1 MDAQSIDEVERA
13 AVGHLLEEGEHPD
26 PAPAASPPE
35 INFAC
40 EPVEARARCA
50 ACSRATNGSTLGCG
64 RAKYSLFGSFQISHA
79 WICGYR
85 SSAAEKNRSKAVMSV
100 G

>member
-1 MDAQSIDEVERA
+1 MPSPSMRSSAPLSAICSKKVNI
-13 AVGHLLEEGEHPD
+13 PIS
-26 PAPAASPPE
+26 PPAASPPE

-40 EPVEARARCA
+40 EPVEARALCA
-50 ACSRATNGSTLGCG
+50 ARSSSTNGSTLGSG

-79 WICGYR
+79 RICGYR
-85 SSAAEKNRSKAVMSV
+85 RSAAAKNRSKAVMSV